1 MTKLLKNLNVLAA
14 ITGLFGM
21 ISVVQAAV
29 IQKGDTMRITLK
41 GVPVEEQAKVNGEYQ
56 VRDSGN
62 IRIPIINVN
71 IQTAGKTPEQV
82 ERNIE
87 AAFITAEIYTS
98 PTISLQVIDDGKIPD
113 KVLSIGGQVRRP
125 GRVQFRDGMTLAEAI
140 QQAGDR
146 TIFASKFLYLTRKNK
161 EGKLIRYKYNFKEP
175 KVQTLRVYPNDLIT
189 VPQRGAIIDKG

>member
-1 MTKLLKNLNVLAA
+1 M
-14 ITGLFGM
+14 
-21 ISVVQAAV
+21 
-29 IQKGDTMRITLK
+29 
-41 GVPVEEQAKVNGEYQ
+41 
-56 VRDSGN
+56 
-62 IRIPIINVN
+62 
-71 IQTAGKTPEQV
+71 
-82 ERNIE
+82 
-87 AAFITAEIYTS
+87 
-98 PTISLQVIDDGKIPD
+98 
-113 KVLSIGGQVRRP
+113 RRP